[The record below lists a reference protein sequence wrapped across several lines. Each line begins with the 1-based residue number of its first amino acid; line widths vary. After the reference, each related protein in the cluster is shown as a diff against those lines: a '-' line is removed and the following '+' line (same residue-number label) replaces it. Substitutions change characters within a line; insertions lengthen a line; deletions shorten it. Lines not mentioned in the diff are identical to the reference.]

1 LGRHNDPGIGC
12 GGFPGGYRSLMI
24 IARLTVAAALASV
37 LLGGGPVRAQPA
49 GAETDEEL
57 EPMSLEELLN
67 AVVTT
72 ASGSTEQRSI
82 AAANVFVISSREIER
97 RGWRSLQEILEQVPG
112 LYIVDDHVAPS
123 VGVREVTGGFRGG
136 TRIVKVMVDGNPVSF
151 RPDLNAF
158 IGPEFIPISA
168 IDRVEVAKGPLS
180 ALYGA
185 NAFLATVNV
194 ITNKPTVPSSASA
207 HSVIRDRYPGYGG
220 SAMATHGDARKGVLV
235 AVSAERVDRSGL
247 RPTPSFANQDAASAV
262 FNRRSTNDISS
273 PQSVFLRLHYESDR
287 AGELLLSGG
296 YQRLD
301 VGGEFQL
308 NSILTHLTRVALT
321 NQWASF
327 QYSKALSEAVRVRA
341 LVGAA
346 SGSPER
352 EYQLFLTDS
361 RDAFYRPNYGYRS
374 LNGLL
379 ELTLQASPALS
390 LKLGGDSE
398 LAREDLLFYTQVLL
412 NQQDM
417 RQTLDEVD
425 LIDPADPQSADSVQ
439 FGAYLQLSGNPV
451 PEWNDLIFTGNGRVD
466 FITFGKVTFPRQYSW
481 RAALA
486 FRPHERFTTKV
497 VAGRAFQT
505 PSGTLLYSQGGV
517 GNTRN
522 VIGSERLQEP
532 ARLRPQV
539 VTSVDVVTAAQLGS
553 FATVEATGF
562 HQVLDDAIEFVQAG
576 PFFVARNRGQRT
588 TSGLELTL
596 RLALG
601 MFYPYAVASLTRNAL
616 DSLEGG
622 RAPALYPAA
631 HGYGGIDFDPVT
643 SHFGANVEVRWTG
656 SRGGSQGN
664 VYTNDSRPYNLPSYT
679 DLGATVRLKQLRLLA
694 PTLETR
700 LLASVKNLLDRRRL
714 EPGFAGIDI
723 PQPGRTFMVSLHQ
736 DL

>member
-1 LGRHNDPGIGC
+1 
-12 GGFPGGYRSLMI
+12 
-24 IARLTVAAALASV
+24 
-37 LLGGGPVRAQPA
+37 
-49 GAETDEEL
+49 
-57 EPMSLEELLN
+57 MSLEDLLN
-67 AVVTT
+67 TVVTT
-72 ASGSTEQRSI
+72 ASGSTEQRSL
-82 AAANVFVISSREIER
+82 AAANVFVISSRDIER

-112 LYIVDDHVAPS
+112 LYIVDDHVSPS

-136 TRIVKVMVDGNPVSF
+136 TRMVKVMIDGNPIAF

-194 ITNKPTVPSSASA
+194 ITSKPTVPSSASA
-207 HSVIRDRYPGYGG
+207 HTVIRDRYPGYGG

-235 AVSAERVDRSGL
+235 AVSAERVDCSGL
-247 RPTPSFANQDAASAV
+247 RPTPSFENQDTASPL

-273 PQSVFLRLHYESDR
+273 PQSVFLRLHYESEG
-287 AGELLLSGG
+287 AGELLASAG

-321 NQWASF
+321 NQWASL
-327 QYSKALSEAVRVRA
+327 QYGKALGSSVRLRA
-341 LVGAA
+341 LVGVA
-346 SGSPER
+346 SGSPDR

-361 RDAFYRPNYGYRS
+361 RDAYYRPNYGYRS
-374 LNGLL
+374 LNGQL
-379 ELTLQASPALS
+379 ELSFTPVPAFS
-390 LKLGGDSE
+390 LKLGADSE
-398 LAREDLLFYTQVLL
+398 FAREELLFYTQVLL

-417 RQTLDEVD
+417 RQTLDEVE
-425 LIDPADPQSADSVQ
+425 LIDPADPRSADSLQ
-439 FGAYLQLSGNPV
+439 LGTYLQVSTNPIPSV
-451 PEWNDLIFTGNGRVD
+451 SDLILTGNGRVD
-466 FITFGKVTFPRQYSW
+466 FINFGDVTFPRQYSW
-481 RAALA
+481 RGALA
-486 FRPHERFTTKV
+486 YRWSERFTTKV

-539 VTSVDVVTAAQLGS
+539 LTSVDLVAAAQFGT
-553 FATVEATGF
+553 FATLEATGF
-562 HQVLDDAIEFVQAG
+562 RQLLDDAIEFVQAG
-576 PFFVARNRGQRT
+576 PFFVARNRGQRA

-601 MFYPYAVASLTRNAL
+601 AFYPYAVASLTRDAL
-616 DSLEGG
+616 ENMQGG
-622 RAPALYPAA
+622 VAPPLYPTAY
-631 HGYGGIDFDPVT
+631 GYGGIDFNPVS

-656 SRGGSQGN
+656 PRGGSQGN
-664 VYTNDSRPYNLPSYT
+664 VYTNDSRPYNLPAYT
-679 DLGATVRLKQLRLLA
+679 DLGATVRIKQLRLLS

-700 LLASVKNLLDRRRL
+700 LLASVRNLLDQRRL

-723 PQPGRTFMVSLHQ
+723 PQPGRTFLLSIHQ